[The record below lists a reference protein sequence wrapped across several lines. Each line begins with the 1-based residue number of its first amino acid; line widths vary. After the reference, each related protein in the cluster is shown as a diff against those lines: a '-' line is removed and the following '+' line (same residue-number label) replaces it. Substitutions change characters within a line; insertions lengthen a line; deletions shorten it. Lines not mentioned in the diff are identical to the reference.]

1 VPVDERGPAMGNAEL
16 ADRMRAGLTP
26 YLEPGEE
33 LRLVALFESRRTA
46 MEPISRLWWVGTID
60 KRVILAAQGV
70 LNGKLDQDRVF
81 SVPKENVVVKRDFL
95 ATLLLIDSPD
105 PKAPKKLPLMP
116 LYGVSRDDLMKAMS
130 T

>member
-1 VPVDERGPAMGNAEL
+1 MGNAEL

-105 PKAPKKLPLMP
+105 PKAPKKLQLMP